1 MCPCM
6 FGFQA
11 VGIAAGS
18 CASCFQSCCYGAF
31 TVGGGLFAHCT
42 RAGMTGLGWCCCG
55 SPILTI
61 IWAVITVLGIITA
74 VMYFT
79 GTFLAI
85 KLGVEKLWCQFE
97 NLFHSEKKDCSGAQ
111 NITTVSASPWT
122 DSYGNFSQTDFI
134 QPQHAA
140 LLGPAEESDTKS
152 DESIVMILGMC
163 SMVLLGVLI
172 LMLVRRRYRNR
183 RQYSIV

>member
-55 SPILTI
+55 PWGL
-61 IWAVITVLGIITA
+61 
-74 VMYFT
+74 T
-79 GTFLAI
+79 GT
-85 KLGVEKLWCQFE
+85 V
-97 NLFHSEKKDCSGAQ
+97 N
-111 NITTVSASPWT
+111 TRR
-122 DSYGNFSQTDFI
+122 
-134 QPQHAA
+134 
-140 LLGPAEESDTKS
+140 EELCD
-152 DESIVMILGMC
+152 
-163 SMVLLGVLI
+163 
-172 LMLVRRRYRNR
+172 
-183 RQYSIV
+183 